1 MPRVPRFLS
10 LDLGIT
16 TGYAIYNLWGPELV
30 EYGDIGEEE
39 FPDALKTLI
48 HGHTFSYSV
57 AERPVIFRG
66 ELGDRLQAVVSCAT
80 ALLYPE
86 LLLVDP
92 ARWKPT
98 PYGKVEVPKGISQHS
113 KDAIR
118 LGLWFENYL
127 KGSTNGL

>member
-16 TGYAIYNLWGPELV
+16 TGYAIYNLYGPELV
-30 EYGDIGEEE
+30 EYGDIDEEV
-39 FPDALKTLI
+39 FPDTLQRMI
-48 HGHTFSYSV
+48 RAHTFSYSV

-66 ELGDRLQAVVSCAT
+66 ELGDRLQSIVSWT
-80 ALLYPE
+80 TGYLYPE
-86 LLLVDP
+86 LLFVDP

-98 PYGKVEVPKGISQHS
+98 PYSRAEVPKGISQHS

-127 KGSTNGL
+127 KGTTNG

>member
-16 TGYAIYNLWGPELV
+16 TGYAVYDLYGPVLV
-30 EYGDIGEEE
+30 DYGDIEEEE
-39 FPDALKTLI
+39 FSGTLQRLVRA
-48 HGHTFSYSV
+48 HTPSYSV

-66 ELGDRLQAVVSCAT
+66 ELGDRLQKIINGTTFC
-80 ALLYPE
+80 LYPE

-98 PYGKVEVPKGISQHS
+98 PYGKAEVPKGISQHAR
-113 KDAIR
+113 DAIR

-127 KGSTNGL
+127 KGSTNR